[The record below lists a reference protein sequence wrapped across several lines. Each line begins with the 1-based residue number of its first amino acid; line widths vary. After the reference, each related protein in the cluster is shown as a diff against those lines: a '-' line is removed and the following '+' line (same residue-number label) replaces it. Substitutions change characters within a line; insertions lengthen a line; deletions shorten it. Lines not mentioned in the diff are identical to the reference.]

1 MYVQIIKPSNKA
13 TCGFFLAKND
23 GFANNCVT
31 VVVTIEPN
39 VWQRRIPNSP
49 THRWGQYFSKWSQAR
64 DQAGV
69 KQIVLL
75 IWKLTFL
82 TSISAE
88 HIFCW
93 EKGFQLM
100 KVACFYLMVLT
111 VRRTIPTLVWVGLV
125 SNWPISRLVND
136 SQVAL
141 GCTWTTLCYP
151 A

>member
-1 MYVQIIKPSNKA
+1 MKSSNQLVVSFQQKMTVLQI
-13 TCGFFLAKND
+13 
-23 GFANNCVT
+23 T
-31 VVVTIEPN
+31 VSLPLSQSSLMSDNEG
-39 VWQRRIPNSP
+39 SP
-49 THRWGQYFSKWSQAR
+49 THRWGQYLAKWSQPR

-69 KQIVLL
+69 MQIVLL
-75 IWKLTFL
+75 IWKVTSLTRF
-82 TSISAE
+82 SAE

-93 EKGFQLM
+93 EKGFKFQYM
-100 KVACFYLMVLT
+100 KVAWFYLTVLT